1 MKVQRLRLVRSRSD
15 KAVLV
20 AATVG
25 KLGNNSRAMLAPLSE
40 RPVVHLVWQNRV
52 REMIMLKESGW
63 RRVEEC
69 VDVANGLIRAVALL
83 QID

>member
-1 MKVQRLRLVRSRSD
+1 
-15 KAVLV
+15 
-20 AATVG
+20 
-25 KLGNNSRAMLAPLSE
+25 MLAPLSE
-40 RPVVHLVWQNRV
+40 GPVVHLVWQNRV
-52 REMIMLKESGW
+52 REMVVLKESGW